1 MQHKRSRLT
10 TKILA
15 FVLILALVFPASAF
29 ASVADVAKDTRAPGK
44 SLANTYPAYTDI
56 DWQISLAENAQ
67 AEVTVPTNMTAEELG
82 TAMNGG
88 LTLSLDRDSTRGYLD
103 PEKFPYPYQGGALD
117 TWMTQWKQDKQPQN
131 LFRITDMGM
140 SADEAGKVT
149 LKLWIDINCYFGN
162 RSGNVD
168 FSAPHNNGGAYLDLC
183 GYYTL
188 NVTAGDEAVG
198 SIHTKIVP
206 YDSFRSLVYK
216 GRKVALYGGAYAPSY
231 LPNDI
236 DTFACGVNCGNH
248 QIHHPPLIVKVHFFP
263 CVQIAGNF
271 FDLFR
276 ADGIH
281 TQLRYLFDKLLLAS
295 IQFFNLAVHIGE
307 QDGICPG

>member
-140 SADEAGKVT
+140 GHFPVCMAKTQYSLSDDPKKLGRPSGFTVNVREVYVSA
-149 LKLWIDINCYFGN
+149 
-162 RSGNVD
+162 
-168 FSAPHNNGGAYLDLC
+168 GAEF
-183 GYYTL
+183 
-188 NVTAGDEAVG
+188 VVAVNG
-198 SIHTKIVP
+198 SIMTMPGLPKVPAAEKIDV
-206 YDSFRSLVYK
+206 DETGK
-216 GRKVALYGGAYAPSY
+216 ITG
-231 LPNDI
+231 
-236 DTFACGVNCGNH
+236 
-248 QIHHPPLIVKVHFFP
+248 
-263 CVQIAGNF
+263 
-271 FDLFR
+271 LF
-276 ADGIH
+276 
-281 TQLRYLFDKLLLAS
+281 
-295 IQFFNLAVHIGE
+295 
-307 QDGICPG
+307 

>member
-103 PEKFPYPYQGGALD
+103 PEKFP
-117 TWMTQWKQDKQPQN
+117 
-131 LFRITDMGM
+131 
-140 SADEAGKVT
+140 S
-149 LKLWIDINCYFGN
+149 
-162 RSGNVD
+162 
-168 FSAPHNNGGAYLDLC
+168 
-183 GYYTL
+183 
-188 NVTAGDEAVG
+188 EAV
-198 SIHTKIVP
+198 
-206 YDSFRSLVYK
+206 DR
-216 GRKVALYGGAYAPSY
+216 
-231 LPNDI
+231 
-236 DTFACGVNCGNH
+236 H
-248 QIHHPPLIVKVHFFP
+248 Q
-263 CVQIAGNF
+263 
-271 FDLFR
+271 
-276 ADGIH
+276 
-281 TQLRYLFDKLLLAS
+281 LLLRQPLRQRGFQRSAQQRRCVS
-295 IQFFNLAVHIGE
+295 GSVRLLYPE
-307 QDGICPG
+307 CDRR